1 MMSWVLALLPGAIAA
16 RLKEPK
22 PNGTVALLA
31 LKERNAELKEKLRL
45 CEAARDAAR
54 ADRDQ
59 SDAQLRMVLRRFA
72 EEQAARLQL
81 QRDLIEA
88 QAFQRAEREV
98 LGPLLAQSV
107 MLPLPAR
114 AMLPLPAPTIVPL
127 TQSLEN
133 AMRQMDEFIC
143 NCAPGRHEI
152 LNLNRLFEE

>member
-22 PNGTVALLA
+22 PDGTVAL

-59 SDAQLRMVLRRFA
+59 SDGQLRMVLRRFA

-114 AMLPLPAPTIVPL
+114 AMLPLPTPTIVPL

-143 NCAPGRHEI
+143 NCAPGRHE
-152 LNLNRLFEE
+152 LFNINKGDE